1 MGMETM
7 VTNRDRTTIVKA
19 VLEHANVPGG
29 TTKTRIMHLSQV
41 SFIQLGKYL
50 EYLTTLELLELDE
63 KTKLYNTTPKG
74 KELLKKLDDIFG
86 TLHLD
91 SSLKHKKDDKRIK
104 G

>member
-1 MGMETM
+1 METM

-63 KTKLYNTTPKG
+63 KTKLYHTTSKG
-74 KELLKKLDDIFG
+74 KELLKKLDEIFE
-86 TLHLD
+86 TLQLGVAF
-91 SSLKHKKDDKRIK
+91 KHKKDDKRIK